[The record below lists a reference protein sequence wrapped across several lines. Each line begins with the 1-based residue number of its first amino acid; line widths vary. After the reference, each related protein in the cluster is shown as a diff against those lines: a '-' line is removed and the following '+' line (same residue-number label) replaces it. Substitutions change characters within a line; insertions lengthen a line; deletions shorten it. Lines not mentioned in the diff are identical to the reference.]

1 MRFLRTYPIAL
12 IVAILCLSATA
23 AYGQSADQDS
33 STTPGTSGGLMAPS
47 ITDTQ
52 STPSQQGQQ
61 GLSPANPM
69 TSSVNS
75 SNVALRNFLQNRPE
89 VMDQLKL
96 LLIQRMSDEGSLVDE
111 QTVTDDVVYQRLQ
124 SDPTFRNDAIR
135 SLVELGYISE
145 DDARTLRGTGLN
157 TSLPQQAEGRENMN
171 PEMMPPGT
179 MPQGA
184 GAQEYNPEGTPRG
197 ASESGTSGAGI
208 SGTRQGERT
217 TGNLGLQPPQ
227 PRYDDST
234 LNPKTIRKKDHIPAS
249 PPRAIYIPSFL
260 SNPKPSSASALTSS
274 ARML

>member
-1 MRFLRTYPIAL
+1 
-12 IVAILCLSATA
+12 
-23 AYGQSADQDS
+23 
-33 STTPGTSGGLMAPS
+33 MAPS

-184 GAQEYNPEGTPRG
+184 GAQEV
-197 ASESGTSGAGI
+197 
-208 SGTRQGERT
+208 
-217 TGNLGLQPPQ
+217 QPGG
-227 PRYDDST
+227 
-234 LNPKTIRKKDHIPAS
+234 
-249 PPRAIYIPSFL
+249 
-260 SNPKPSSASALTSS
+260 KPFGSI
-274 ARML
+274 